1 MRVLLLGSDTPLGLA
16 ILEFLEDT
24 GRHETVTLTRAAC
37 RWRSERQA
45 KKAVQRARANILVD
59 ARIQSQLDAGQD
71 PLPADVEACHW
82 LGKAC
87 QRQEVT
93 CLYISSWRL
102 FSGRLDRLYSEKDP
116 ADADTDAGAALLA
129 AEQAVAERCDAHVV
143 VRLGPV
149 FASRGDNWFANAL
162 RSLAVG
168 EANAMRQ
175 IPRGTPVAAA
185 DAARV
190 ISAILD
196 QLSVGAMTWGVFH
209 YTGSD
214 RADAGDLEEVMLAA
228 AGQYLDIDTA
238 STGREPMA
246 DRPPITTLDC
256 RKIRDTFAIKQV
268 SWRDAMTN
276 AVKQYFRA
284 TSEENK

>member
-16 ILEFLEDT
+16 LLGFLEET
-24 GRHETVTLTRAAC
+24 GRHDTVTLTRAAC

-45 KKAVQRARANILVD
+45 KKAVQRAKADILVD
-59 ARIQSQLDAGQD
+59 ARIQSHLDAGHD
-71 PLPADVEACHW
+71 LHAADVEACHW
-82 LGKAC
+82 LAKAC
-87 QRQEVT
+87 QRQALI
-93 CLYISSWRL
+93 CFYISSWRL

-116 ADADTDAGAALLA
+116 SDSDTDVSAALLA
-129 AEQAVAERCDAHVV
+129 AEQAVVERCDAHIV

-149 FASRGDNWFANAL
+149 FAHLGDNWLANAL
-162 RSLAVG
+162 RALAAG
-168 EANAMRQ
+168 EPGAMRQ
-175 IPRGTPVAAA
+175 VPLGTPVAAA

-190 ISAILD
+190 ISAMLD

-228 AGQYLDIDTA
+228 AGQYLDIDA
-238 STGREPMA
+238 AITGREPMA
-246 DRPPITTLDC
+246 DRPPMATLDC

-268 SWRDAMTN
+268 SWRDAMTD
-276 AVKQYFRA
+276 AVKQYFKA
-284 TSEENK
+284 AGEEKA